1 MCRWRREGKK
11 RNVTEPVVSASN
23 FRLARKKGF
32 ARCKDVNLLVDGE
45 LDCWVEA
52 KVGNDGLRDR
62 NGSPEEGDVALK
74 GSM

>member
-1 MCRWRREGKK
+1 
-11 RNVTEPVVSASN
+11 VVSVQFPPCA
-23 FRLARKKGF
+23 KKGF
-32 ARCKDVNLLVDGE
+32 ARCKDVNLLVDAE